1 VAEQNLDF
9 NIIAHTQG
17 MEQIAN
23 LINRVGAL
31 EAETKKLA
39 SANKTLSTSTD
50 AVISNGKRYNN
61 ALDAQSKALRNTR
74 MGTQQLGMQINDFA
88 TSVSTGASP
97 VQAFNQQIGQVG
109 FAMSMMEGRLGA
121 VGRFLAGPW
130 SILVIGAAMAV
141 GFLVEKFMAA
151 DEAAQDVKFATSFM
165 SDAQSILGN
174 VMDITT
180 GKITTQNAAL
190 LDLAKAQIIVA
201 KLQAETRAAEA
212 KGAVA
217 DIAKREFQFSG
228 GMGGGFSV
236 GRRGLDARDVIS
248 QEVLSGKMT
257 GKVALERLENLKTAG
272 KLTTQQY
279 IEATSAVA
287 NLGMELANIK
297 GYEEARK
304 LLEGTGGRDLLKPDK
319 KGAAAAAAAAKRLA
333 AENKR
338 IAKAAEAAREKEL
351 KSIESFMDKIGKVG
365 MKEIPAYQR
374 EIAQLEKDFMELSK
388 AGQIATIEPFRVAVE
403 SIEMSEYSKMLK
415 ADVKEA
421 EGMIKDILSNFDEV
435 PVSKEMDAI
444 LTRADEME
452 KSFEAIGTAVS
463 NSFKGI
469 LTGAMSFK
477 NAMKGIISAVI
488 DELFRLFVVQQI
500 VGIVSGA
507 LGGLKPG
514 GASGGAFGS
523 STGNFLPGI
532 PANAYGGSVMG
543 NRPTLVGERGPEL
556 FIPGGNGTIIPNSN
570 MRGGGGGSP
579 ISINVDAR
587 GSNDPAAVRA
597 QVQQGILEA
606 APAIIAAAE
615 SRTISNLRRPRLGGA
630 MQ

>member
-1 VAEQNLDF
+1 MAEQNLDF